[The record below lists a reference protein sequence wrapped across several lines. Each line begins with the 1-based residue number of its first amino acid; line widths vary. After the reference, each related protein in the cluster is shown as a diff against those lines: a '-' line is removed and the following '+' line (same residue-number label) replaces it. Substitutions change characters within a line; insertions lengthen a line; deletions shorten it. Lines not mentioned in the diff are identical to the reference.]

1 MARINVNNIT
11 KRGTNAAFIEAM
23 AKAPNVWQK
32 YCDIIPSDAP
42 DENYV
47 WLGTLPVPNL
57 ELNGRNFQTMQDFTF
72 TVANQAHEMSFIID
86 RDDLADD
93 RHGTFQKRITEA
105 AEAWGTYDDFL
116 FAALLEAGAASTAT
130 FDGTEYYTSTRAIG
144 KSANIDNLTTSAAG
158 TDLDPTATE
167 ILSAL
172 RAIIALMSQYQ
183 DDRGRVGFNAA
194 AMKPRLSCI
203 IQPDYVRGFTEA
215 MNSTTIGTSTTFN
228 SNPWGMGLVDFD
240 ELPYLTAATITF
252 YACAIGGTRM
262 PFIFQEREKLEVEVF
277 TDSKDIADNGGLKVL
292 TRRRFRF
299 GYGDPRRSVSHVF
312 T

>member
-1 MARINVNNIT
+1 MARINVANIN
-11 KRGTNAAFIEAM
+11 KRGTNAAFLQAM
-23 AKAPNVWQK
+23 ATAPNVWQK
-32 YCDIIPSDAP
+32 YCQIIPSDAP

-47 WLGTLPVPNL
+47 WLGTLPIPKL
-57 ELNGRNFQTMQDFTF
+57 EQNGRNFQTMQDFTF

-86 RDDLADD
+86 RDNLADD
-93 RHGTFQKRITEA
+93 RHGTFKQRITEA
-105 AEAWGTYDDFL
+105 AAAWGTYDDLL
-116 FAALLEAGAASTAT
+116 FGALLEAGAASTAT
-130 FDGTEYYTSTRAIG
+130 FDGTEFYSDTRTIG
-144 KSANIDNLTTSAAG
+144 ASANIDNITTTAIDPDLAPTSA
-158 TDLDPTATE
+158 E
-167 ILSAL
+167 ILTAL
-172 RAIIALMSQYQ
+172 KSIIALMSQYQ
-183 DDRGRVGFNAA
+183 DDRGRVGFNAE

-203 IQPDYVRGFTEA
+203 IQPDYVRAFTEA
-215 MNSTTIGTSTTFN
+215 MASTLIGNS

-252 YACAIGGTRM
+252 YACAIGGPRM

-277 TDSKDIADNGGLKVL
+277 TDSKEIADNGGLKVL